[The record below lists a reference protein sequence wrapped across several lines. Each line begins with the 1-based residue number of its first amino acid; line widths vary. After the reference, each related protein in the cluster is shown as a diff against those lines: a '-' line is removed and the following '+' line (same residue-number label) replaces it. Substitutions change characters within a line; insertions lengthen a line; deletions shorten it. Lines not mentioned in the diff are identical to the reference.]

1 MKVSAEIF
9 PDPNAPEKN
18 LCRLTVSDNCIG
30 FEEKYAERIF
40 QVFQRLH
47 TRNEYEGTGMGL
59 AIVKKKI
66 ALYHGGDVIAKS
78 KPGEGA
84 TFIMT
89 IPAAHPKNQ
98 PDEDQKKE
106 GQKKE
111 SLTTSSRPAGK
122 PAGPACYFCRTSRN
136 DASALAGWNSG
147 QLP

>member
-1 MKVSAEIF
+1 VVKVNAEIV
-9 PDPNAPEKN
+9 PDPNTPEKK

-59 AIVKKKI
+59 AIVKKI

-78 KPGEGA
+78 KPGQGS

-89 IPAAHPKNQ
+89 MPATHPKNQ
-98 PDEDQKKE
+98 PDEEQKKE
-106 GQKKE
+106 EPKTP
-111 SLTTSSRPAGK
+111 SVL
-122 PAGPACYFCRTSRN
+122 
-136 DASALAGWNSG
+136 
-147 QLP
+147 